1 MELDLLHFALEISVT
16 ACFFMLAWITGS
28 FTSDGKYSEILAT
41 GCVVAGFANI
51 IHIGTTIWIP
61 ELSVFPTAML
71 GNAPQFVIIWM
82 FALIAFCS
90 KDCLFSILKFSAILT
105 IPILGSFVL
114 DAYQYVYGAL
124 SIFSPRDV
132 FGLFTIH
139 YPLYLLTAAM
149 FGVVGVGIWTKRVFL
164 FPPYSCLLF
173 FAFGIGANVLVAMIP
188 PEHVEM
194 SNILAHGMKLAGYY
208 SIIVLLLV
216 VKYQFDMVTSI
227 NTEIRNA
234 KIGYNN
240 AVDGRFKQL

>member
-1 MELDLLHFALEISVT
+1 MELDLLHLMLEISVT

-28 FTSDGKYSEILAT
+28 FASDGRYSEILST
-41 GCVVAGFANI
+41 GCIVAGFANI
-51 IHIGTTIWIP
+51 IHITTSIWIP

-82 FALIAFCS
+82 FGLIAFCT
-90 KDCLFSILKFSAILT
+90 KDCIFSVLKFSAILT
-105 IPILGSFVL
+105 IPIIGSFIL
-114 DAYQYVYGAL
+114 DVYQYFYGAL
-124 SIFSPRDV
+124 AIFSPRDV

-139 YPLYLLTAAM
+139 YPLYLLTAVC
-149 FGVVGVGIWTKRVFL
+149 FGAVGVGIWTKRIFL

-173 FAFGIGANVLVAMIP
+173 FAFGIGANVLVAMMP

-216 VKYQFDMVTSI
+216 VKYQFDRATAL
-227 NTEIRNA
+227 NTMMRNA
-234 KIGYNN
+234 KIGLNH
-240 AVDGRFKQL
+240 AVNGRIKQL